1 MKVLLIS
8 IILFLT
14 ASCETVIK
22 TNVETVV
29 QLPFLKNTS
38 SECYYLDEFMPM
50 PDALVTGESG
60 SLKLRYYTYKAAN
73 YKDKLNT
80 SIVLY
85 FYSDNN
91 KCWSLFEEYFVVE

>member
-1 MKVLLIS
+1 MRALLLS

-14 ASCETVIK
+14 ASCETVVK
-22 TNVETVV
+22 TSVDTVV

-38 SECYYLDEFMPM
+38 NECYYLDEFMPM
-50 PDALVTGESG
+50 PDSLVTGESG
-60 SLKLRYYTYKAAN
+60 SLKLRYYTYKAAS
-73 YKDKLNT
+73 YKEHQNN

-85 FYSDNN
+85 FYSNNN